1 MWGKAVEILGKGAS
15 YLGGKGLEAGGGLVD
30 KIKSLASGVAN
41 PEKRQDLLDKT
52 KNSVEKAN
60 NARAGFWGQLG
71 ESLLSRQSPNI
82 AAALDI
88 FDLATDAP
96 EAHKGQN
103 LIEGLTGALTLL
115 SHIIPPEYL
124 RIVTDR
130 FANNSVFQWLV
141 EKWPGLDGIDI
152 PILKDIPGVASLI
165 GEGGKIRQKILQE
178 KDPTAVIM
186 ALRVMHQDVITGA
199 VTYQTLKNMS
209 GSGILAGGGVAA
221 GIVGLIFGSQI
232 TGGPEGASGTAG
244 AATTGAAGLLEKAK
258 EALGIPPSKA
268 GGGPK
273 IMDLVKQNPQLE
285 RTKMQ
290 KNLISLVRAL
300 KVEDSA
306 RLVKGSWADNND
318 YCTISFVYNNGLY
331 YMHFDNDVTST
342 DIKINNSKGVEI
354 LDMTDNFGFSAESD
368 ATDIIKAIKQNPS
381 PQIEQVET
389 EKPETVETPANNNN
403 PKPEAE
409 ARDNNKNVGPVPS
422 NADNSKEDEEE
433 EDIRPPRKKMD
444 I

>member
-1 MWGKAVEILGKGAS
+1 MWGKAIEMLGTGAG
-15 YLGGKGLEAGGGLVD
+15 YLGGKGLEAGGGLID
-30 KIKSLASGVAN
+30 KIKSLASGVAD

-60 NARAGFWGQLG
+60 KARAGFWGQLG

-96 EAHKGQN
+96 ETHKGQN
-103 LIEGLTGALTLL
+103 IIEGLTGALTLL

-199 VTYQTLKNMS
+199 VTYQTLKDMS
-209 GSGILAGGGVAA
+209 GSSILAGGGVAA
-221 GIVGLIFGSQI
+221 GIVGMIFGSQI
-232 TGGPEGASGTAG
+232 TGGAEGAPGTG
-244 AATTGAAGLLEKAK
+244 EAAAGAAGLLDKAK
-258 EALGIPPSKA
+258 DALGIPPSKA
-268 GGGPK
+268 GGGTK
-273 IMDLVKQNPQLE
+273 IMDLVKQNPHLE

-290 KNLISLVRAL
+290 KNLVSLVQAL
-300 KVEDSA
+300 KIEDSA
-306 RLVKGSWADNND
+306 RLVKGSWAGNND
-318 YCTISFVYNNGLY
+318 YCTISFVYDNGFY
-331 YMHFDNDVTST
+331 YMHFDDDVTGT

-354 LDMTDNFGFSAESD
+354 LNMTDHFGFSAESD
-368 ATDIIKAIKQNPS
+368 AKDIIEAIQKNPS
-381 PQIEQVET
+381 PQIEGQ
-389 EKPETVETPANNNN
+389 KPETPAN
-403 PKPEAE
+403 
-409 ARDNNKNVGPVPS
+409 DNNKNVGLVAT
-422 NADNSKEDEEE
+422 NNNNSKEEEEEE
-433 EDIRPPRKKMD
+433 EDTMPKKKKMD